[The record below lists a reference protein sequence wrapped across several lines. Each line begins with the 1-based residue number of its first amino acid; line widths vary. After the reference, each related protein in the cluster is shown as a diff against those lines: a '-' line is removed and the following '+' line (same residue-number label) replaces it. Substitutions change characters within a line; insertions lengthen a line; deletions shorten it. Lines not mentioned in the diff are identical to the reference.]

1 MRGRSDMTNVTDIS
15 TRQQVPHRPDVP
27 PYIEQPHAMRASSS
41 SKWLALVWF
50 TIATVTA
57 VATALLFRDHPLAAA
72 VAAVSLATLT
82 IMRSRLVRMAM
93 SMKDHNLNQQRGRI
107 IADNLPSLN
116 KPVVVQPL
124 RQRQPRVLA
133 QSPVVIP
140 FRTRRTPTIGTF
152 NRPPRILRPASPH
165 KPKPFW
171 HDDTARLAKFPGS
184 GNDNLPPVAR

>member
-1 MRGRSDMTNVTDIS
+1 MTNVTDIS
-15 TRQQVPHRPDVP
+15 TRQQVPHRPGVP
-27 PYIEQPHAMRASSS
+27 PYIEQPHVMRASSS

-50 TIATVTA
+50 TIASVTA
-57 VATALLFRDHPLAAA
+57 VATALLFRDHPIGAA

-93 SMKDHNLNQQRGRI
+93 SMKDHNLNQHRGRI
-107 IADNLPSLN
+107 IADNLPPLR
-116 KPVVVQPL
+116 KPLVVQPSH
-124 RQRQPRVLA
+124 QRQPRVLA

-140 FRTRRTPTIGTF
+140 FRTRRTPTIGNF
-152 NRPPRILRPASPH
+152 NRPPRILRPASPL

-171 HDDTARLAKFPGS
+171 HDDTAQLAKFPGS